1 MFKRP
6 LAFAL
11 MLSLPALALA
21 QRGGGAGS
29 RVQRGDKQ
37 ADYTNMLNSTTI
49 KVSNKDIENIDPL
62 KLLVEKRKDLKLTD
76 DQLAKLKD
84 RDDKLRESSK
94 LAFGALDSLRR
105 LSAPA
110 GRTPDDTDRARTMDT
125 RRKFAEMVA
134 GIRAQYD
141 MAFNE
146 ALPVLDE
153 SQQKT
158 ATELVQKQRA
168 EAEDMLRDKLGGPGA
183 SSGHQ

>member
-1 MFKRP
+1 
-6 LAFAL
+6 
-11 MLSLPALALA
+11 
-21 QRGGGAGS
+21 
-29 RVQRGDKQ
+29 
-37 ADYTNMLNSTTI
+37 
-49 KVSNKDIENIDPL
+49 
-62 KLLVEKRKDLKLTD
+62 
-76 DQLAKLKD
+76 
-84 RDDKLRESSK
+84 
-94 LAFGALDSLRR
+94 
-105 LSAPA
+105 
-110 GRTPDDTDRARTMDT
+110 MDT

-146 ALPVLDE
+146 ALPVLEE